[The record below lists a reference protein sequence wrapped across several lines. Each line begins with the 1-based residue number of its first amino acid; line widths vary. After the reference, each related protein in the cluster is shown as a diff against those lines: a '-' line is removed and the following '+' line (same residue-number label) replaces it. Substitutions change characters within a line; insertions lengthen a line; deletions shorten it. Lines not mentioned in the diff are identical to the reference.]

1 MVLAFR
7 CWFDVLFHGRL
18 SDRDA
23 LALGLTPAAAPLPA
37 ASTTVRTADGAL
49 QLLAVLQRDAR
60 LVDFLMEDISGY
72 PDEQVGAAVRE
83 LHAQCRQSLARYVQL
98 VPVIDG
104 VENAPTTVPGGAADP
119 SSVRFIGNVPAEP
132 PRAGILRH
140 RGWRAEKVELPPPP
154 REGVAVIAPAEIEV
168 DS

>member
-7 CWFDVLFHGRL
+7 CWFDVLFRGRL

-23 LALGLTPAAAPLPA
+23 LALGLTHAAAPLPA
-37 ASTTVRTADGAL
+37 APTTMRTAGGAL

-83 LHAQCRQSLARYVQL
+83 LHAQCRQSLARYVSL

-104 VENAPTTVPGGAADP
+104 VENARTTVPGDAADP
-119 SSVRFIGNVPAEP
+119 ARVRFIGNVPAEP

-140 RGWRAEKVELPPPP
+140 RGWRAEKVELPAAP
-154 REGVAVIAPAEIEV
+154 GADVSVIAPAEIEV
-168 DS
+168 E